1 MRRRKNAGFTLLEL
15 LLALTLLSL
24 IVGAIL
30 GGLHLGKRVWETG
43 RNYEAVNEVEEAA
56 RAIADLLARSFPIV
70 VPRENEL
77 PAAFFEG
84 QTTGCRL
91 VTSSEGDAQWGGLLL
106 TEIGG
111 VPGAHGTTIAVW
123 TRVFRAAD
131 GLSLARE
138 SMQMTPALRDA
149 AFFELAYFGSL
160 EQDRP
165 PVWSSS
171 WIKRPQPP
179 KLISVRLGA
188 NRFGRVI
195 ATSATVELRQR

>member
-1 MRRRKNAGFTLLEL
+1 MRRLRNAGFTLLEL

-24 IVGAIL
+24 IVGSIL

-43 RNYEAVNEVEEAA
+43 RDYEAVNEVEEAT
-56 RAIADLLARSFPIV
+56 RAIADLLARFYPLAA
-70 VPRENEL
+70 PRQNEQS
-77 PAAFFEG
+77 AAFFEG
-84 QTTGCRL
+84 QTSRCRL

-111 VPGAHGTTIAVW
+111 VPSAHGATLAVW
-123 TRVFRAAD
+123 TRVFRPAE

-138 SMQMTPALRDA
+138 AMKMTPALRDM
-149 AFFELAYFGSL
+149 AFFELTYFGSL

-165 PVWSSS
+165 PEWRDS
-171 WIKRPQPP
+171 WINRIQPP